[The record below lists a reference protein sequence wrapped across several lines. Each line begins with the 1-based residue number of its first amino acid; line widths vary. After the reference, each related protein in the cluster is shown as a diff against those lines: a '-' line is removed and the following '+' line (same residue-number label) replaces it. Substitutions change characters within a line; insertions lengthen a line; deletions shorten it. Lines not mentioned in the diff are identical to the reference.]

1 MTKNRRLVSRLPLRL
16 PFCLPFRLPFWWT
29 VFALE
34 LTALL
39 LIQLPAVYNFQ
50 TFVLYDPGATLRA
63 DALLAQG
70 LSPTIDFGYSY
81 GMLSLLYGRLLFALG
96 GRTPAMYLFGT
107 WLMELLIALGLARFA
122 IRWGWASRALLIVAA
137 PHAVHPIYLA
147 LTHPMEAA
155 LLIHAVADLADGRR
169 ARALA
174 LTSACVFVKPS
185 LAYAL
190 GLVLLIPIAWR
201 SWRGRAGE
209 APPIKYLIKTFAPAA
224 LTVSLCVAL
233 IAGYFGWRPLLNSVM
248 PFTGSR
254 SYAALGFGFFG
265 NGRRFWWPEMNGAGD
280 FILYYLTTPAGFWIA
295 ASLSLCALC
304 AATTL
309 GFKADGAKAN
319 DRETL
324 VAVTA
329 CHLFFIVALFGW
341 PGSWAYYSYLLVLGV
356 GIGISLFRSGE
367 TLLERRSEEALKD
380 AEITEQAEKSHKVFS
395 FFRVFSY
402 FRAFRVSRFSWGY
415 ALLMSLALA
424 GNEQRY
430 RGVSGDWRYSARAA
444 ETAMLWADENQRAE
458 WARVVEMARRKRLL
472 FLHNGCASQLFPT
485 VQTPPSWFF
494 SPGIQTPVEIA
505 AIRRQIETVDVVV
518 SFNHAAVLDPWTWEE
533 FADLRAQFAA
543 TWRGVY
549 LTIHER
555 GR

>member
-1 MTKNRRLVSRLPLRL
+1 MTKDRNPVFSLGS
-16 PFCLPFRLPFWWT
+16 CLGSWWM
-29 VFALE
+29 VIALE

-50 TFVLYDPGATLRA
+50 TFVLYDPGSVLRA
-63 DALLAQG
+63 DSLIAQG

-96 GRTPAMYLFGT
+96 GRTPAMYLVGT
-107 WLMELLIALGLARFA
+107 WLMEMLIALGLARFA

-155 LLIHAVADLADGRR
+155 LLTHAVADLADGRR

-190 GLVLLIPIAWR
+190 GLVLLIPL
-201 SWRGRAGE
+201 SWRLWRERANKE
-209 APPIKYLIKTFAPAA
+209 RLFKYLITTVAPAA
-224 LTVSLCVAL
+224 LTVAVCAAL
-233 IAGYFGWRPLLNSVM
+233 TAGYFGWRPLLNSIM
-248 PFTGSR
+248 PFTASK
-254 SYAALGFGFFG
+254 SYAALGFGFLG
-265 NGRRFWWPEMNGAGD
+265 NGRTFWWPNLNGAAD
-280 FILYYLTTPAGFWIA
+280 FIRYYLTTPAGFWVA

-304 AATTL
+304 AATVI

-324 VAVTA
+324 IALTA
-329 CHLFFIVALFGW
+329 CHLFFIVALFAW

-356 GIGISLFRSGE
+356 GTGISLFGSGVAF
-367 TLLERRSEEALKD
+367 SEQRNDEAPENAEQ
-380 AEITEQAEKSHKVFS
+380 AEITEHAENSSKVTS
-395 FFRVFSY
+395 FFRVFRHS
-402 FRAFRVSRFSWGY
+402 RLFRVSRLEWVC
-415 ALLMSLALA
+415 ALLILLALT
-424 GNEQRY
+424 GHEQRY
-430 RGVSGDWRYSARAA
+430 RGVAGDWRHSARAA
-444 ETAMLWADENQRAE
+444 ETAMLWADEHQRAE
-458 WARVVEMARRKRLL
+458 WSRVLETAQRKRLL
-472 FLHNGCASQLFPT
+472 FLHNGCAGQLFPE
-485 VQTPPSWFF
+485 VQSPSSWFF

-505 AIRRQIETVDVVV
+505 AIRRQIETADVVV
-518 SFNHAAVLDPWTWEE
+518 TFNHAAILDPWTWEE
-533 FADLRAQFAA
+533 FADLRAPFAA

-555 GR
+555 RQ

>member
-1 MTKNRRLVSRLPLRL
+1 MTNDRRPVLRL
-16 PFCLPFRLPFWWT
+16 PFRLIFWWT

-39 LIQLPAVYNFQ
+39 LVQLPAVYNLQ
-50 TFVLYDPGATLRA
+50 TFVFYDPGSVLRA
-63 DALLAQG
+63 DSLLARG

-81 GMLSLLYGRLLFALG
+81 GMLSLLFGRVLFALG
-96 GRTPAMYLFGT
+96 GRTPAMYLVGT
-107 WLMELLIALGLARFA
+107 WLLEILIALGLARFA

-155 LLIHAVADLADGRR
+155 LLIHALADLADGRR

-174 LTSACVFVKPS
+174 LTTACVFIKPS

-190 GLVLLIPIAWR
+190 GLVLLIPVAWR
-201 SWRGRAGE
+201 LWRDRAG
-209 APPIKYLIKTFAPAA
+209 KGRLIKHLITTLAPAA
-224 LTVSLCVAL
+224 LTASFCAAL
-233 IAGYFGWRPLLNSVM
+233 IAGYFGWRPLLNSTL
-248 PFTGSR
+248 PFTASR

-265 NGRRFWWPEMNGAGD
+265 SGRSFWRPELNGAGD
-280 FILYYLTTPAGFWIA
+280 FIRYYLTTPAGFWIA

-304 AATTL
+304 AATVG

-324 VAVTA
+324 IAVTA
-329 CHLFFIVALFGW
+329 CHLFFIVALFAW

-356 GIGISLFRSGE
+356 GTGTSLFRSGAP
-367 TLLERRSEEALKD
+367 LSERRNEESLGNAGNAGN
-380 AEITEQAEKSHKVFS
+380 AEHAEKRNDPTII
-395 FFRVFSY
+395 FRVFRY
-402 FRAFRVSRFSWGY
+402 FRVFRVSRVSRFDWIC
-415 ALLMSLALA
+415 ALLMLLALT
-424 GNEQRY
+424 GHEQRY
-430 RGVSGDWRYSARAA
+430 RGVAGDWRHSARAA
-444 ETAMLWADENQRAE
+444 ETAMLWADENQRSE
-458 WARVVEMARRKRLL
+458 WARVVETAQRQRLL
-472 FLHNGCASQLFPT
+472 FLHNGCAGQLFPA
-485 VQTPPSWFF
+485 VQSPPSWFF

-505 AIRRQIETVDVVV
+505 AIRSQIETADVVV
-518 SFNHAAVLDPWTWEE
+518 SFNHAAILDPWTWEE

-555 GR
+555 RR